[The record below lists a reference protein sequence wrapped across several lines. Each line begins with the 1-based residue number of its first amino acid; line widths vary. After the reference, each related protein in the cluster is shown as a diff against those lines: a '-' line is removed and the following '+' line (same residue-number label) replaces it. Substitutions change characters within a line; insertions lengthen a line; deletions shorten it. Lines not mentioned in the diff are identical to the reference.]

1 MDRTVRAP
9 RFWSQTDSIL
19 PSILAPLSGVYDACA
34 RARAALTS
42 PQNASIP
49 VVCVG
54 NAVVGGAGKTPCT
67 IALLSRLR
75 AADVDAHA
83 ISRGYGGHVAG
94 PHRVDR
100 ATDTA
105 ADVGDEPLLLAQAG
119 PTWVSRD
126 KVAAARSAAEAG
138 AQVVVLDDGLQ
149 NPTLKK
155 DLSLLVVDASSGTG
169 NGRLLPAGPLR
180 EPLERALGRVAAA
193 IVLDGAGT
201 GKDGGWPDTINS
213 LRDGLP
219 VFSARLVPVVAALQ
233 SLEHPVVAFAGLG
246 HPEKF
251 FSLLYGMGCDL
262 VGTYPF
268 PDHHR
273 YSPNDIMQIVEAA
286 AAKGARTVTT
296 AKDAVRLPQEAQ
308 DMVDVIDVVVEFQ
321 DEAGVDALLQPI
333 VQAIQR

>member
-9 RFWSQTDSIL
+9 DFWAKTDSIL
-19 PSILAPLSGVYDACA
+19 PSLLAPLSGIYDACS
-34 RARAALTS
+34 RVRTALTS
-42 PQNASIP
+42 SQIASVP
-49 VVCVG
+49 VICVG

-75 AADVDAHA
+75 DAGIDAHA
-83 ISRGYGGHVAG
+83 ISRGYGGRIAG
-94 PHRVDR
+94 PHRVDS
-100 ATDTA
+100 ASDTS

-126 KVAAARSAAEAG
+126 KVAAARAATVAG
-138 AQVVVLDDGLQ
+138 ARVVVLDDGLQ

-155 DLSLLVVDASSGTG
+155 DFSFLVIDASNGTG
-169 NGRLLPAGPLR
+169 NGRVLPAGPLR
-180 EPLERALGRVAAA
+180 EPLDRALGRVNAA
-193 IVLDGAGT
+193 IVMDGAGT
-201 GKDGGWPDTINS
+201 GNDGGWPDTIAR
-213 LRDGLP
+213 LRGGLP
-219 VFSARLVPVVAALQ
+219 VFRARLVPVAAALR

-251 FSLLYGMGCDL
+251 FSLLHGMGCDL

-273 YSPNDIMQIVEAA
+273 YSPDDVMQIIEIA
-286 AAKGARTVTT
+286 AAKGARAVTT

-321 DEAGVDALLQPI
+321 DEAGIDALLQPI
-333 VQAIQR
+333 V

>member
-1 MDRTVRAP
+1 MRAP
-9 RFWSQTDSIL
+9 RFWRQTDSIL
-19 PSILAPLSGVYDACA
+19 SSILAPLSSIYDAGA
-34 RARAALTS
+34 RARSALTS
-42 PQNASIP
+42 TQSASVP
-49 VVCVG
+49 VICVG

-83 ISRGYGGHVAG
+83 ISRGYGGRVAG
-94 PHRVDR
+94 PHRVDG
-100 ATDTA
+100 AADTA
-105 ADVGDEPLLLAQAG
+105 ADVGDEPLLLAPAG

-149 NPTLKK
+149 NPTLRK
-155 DLSLLVVDASSGTG
+155 DLSLLVVDASRGIG
-169 NGRLLPAGPLR
+169 NGRILPAGPLR
-180 EPLERALGRVAAA
+180 EPLERTLGRVEAA

-201 GKDGGWPDTINS
+201 GKDGGWPDTIGR
-213 LRDGLP
+213 LREGLP
-219 VFSARLVPVVAALQ
+219 VFRARLVPVVAALR

-251 FSLLYGMGCDL
+251 FSLLNGMGCDL

-273 YSPNDIMQIVEAA
+273 YSPNDIMEIVEAA
-286 AAKGARTVTT
+286 AAKGARAVTT

-321 DEAGVDALLQPI
+321 DEAGIDALLQPI
-333 VQAIQR
+333 VQSAQG

>member
-1 MDRTVRAP
+1 MSPNTVDRIVRAP
-9 RFWSQTDSIL
+9 GFWARTDSIL
-19 PSILAPLSGVYDACA
+19 PSILAPLSGIYDVCA
-34 RARAALTS
+34 QARSALTS
-42 PQNASIP
+42 PQSASVP
-49 VVCVG
+49 VICVG

-75 AADVDAHA
+75 DAGVDAHA
-83 ISRGYGGHVAG
+83 ISRGYRGRIAG
-94 PHRVDR
+94 PHRVDS

-126 KVAAARSAAEAG
+126 KIAAARSAAAAG

-155 DLSLLVVDASSGTG
+155 DLSWLVMDASSGIG

-180 EPLERALGRVAAA
+180 EPLERALGRVDAA

-201 GKDGGWPDTINS
+201 GRDGGWPDTIDR
-213 LRDGLP
+213 LRGNLP
-219 VFSARLVPVVAALQ
+219 VFRARLVPVAAALR
-233 SLEHPVVAFAGLG
+233 SLEHPVVAFSGLG

-251 FSLLYGMGCDL
+251 FSLLYEMGCDL

-273 YSPNDIMQIVEAA
+273 YSPNDVMQIVETA
-286 AAKGARTVTT
+286 AAKGARAVTT

-321 DEAGVDALLQPI
+321 DEAGIDALLQPI
-333 VQAIQR
+333 V

>member
-1 MDRTVRAP
+1 MRAP
-9 RFWSQTDSIL
+9 GFWARTDSIL
-19 PSILAPLSGVYDACA
+19 PSLLAPLSSVYNACT
-34 RARAALTS
+34 RARSALTS
-42 PQNASIP
+42 PQSAP
-49 VVCVG
+49 VPVICVG

-75 AADVDAHA
+75 DAGVDAHA
-83 ISRGYGGHVAG
+83 ISRGYGGRITG
-94 PHRVDR
+94 PHRVDS
-100 ATDTA
+100 ASDIA

-126 KVAAARSAAEAG
+126 KVAAAQAATDAG
-138 AQVVVLDDGLQ
+138 AQAVVLDDGLQ

-155 DLSLLVVDASSGTG
+155 DLSLLVIDASNGIG
-169 NGRLLPAGPLR
+169 NGQVLPAGPLR
-180 EPLERALGRVAAA
+180 EPLERALERVDAA
-193 IVLDGAGT
+193 IVMDGAGT
-201 GKDGGWPDTINS
+201 GEDGGWPDTIGD
-213 LRDGLP
+213 LREELP
-219 VFSARLVPVVAALQ
+219 VFRARLAPVAAALR

-273 YSPNDIMQIVEAA
+273 YSPDDVMQIVETA
-286 AAKGARTVTT
+286 AAKGARAVTT
-296 AKDAVRLPQEAQ
+296 AKDAVRLPPEAQ

-321 DEAGVDALLQPI
+321 DEAGIDALLRPI
-333 VQAIQR
+333 VQATQS